1 MAGRKHYEDM
11 IDLKKYE
18 NWEKANLESNFR
30 MWEFNTTM
38 NELMGAAD
46 VVVSRAG
53 ATTIAEMAAL
63 KKATILVPFERLPG
77 GHQVKNAERLEQANA
92 ASVVT
97 DSVMMEHPNKLLEE
111 IRHLVK
117 SPRLRADMADRLA
130 EEARSDA
137 AKRLAEIILEEA

>member
-1 MAGRKHYEDM
+1 M

-18 NWEKANLESNFR
+18 NWEKASLDSNFR

-38 NELMGAAD
+38 DELMGAAD
-46 VVVSRAG
+46 VIVSRAG

-63 KKATILVPFERLPG
+63 KKATVLVPFEVLPG
-77 GHQVKNAERLEQANA
+77 SHQVKNAERLEESNA
-92 ASVVT
+92 AVVVK
-97 DSVMMEHPNKLLEE
+97 DSEMLKDPNALLEA

-117 SPRLRADMADRLA
+117 SPRLRADMADRLH

-137 AKRLAEIILEEA
+137 AARLAKIILEEV